1 MTRKGELAEGL
12 GPVEIGWSCFGF
24 DGTAQNRTKS
34 SDWTLKSTMAKKV
47 TFVCVSVIYIK
58 VCPVC
63 ANKLNEVHGTMY
75 DCITQ
80 LSPLILLCYIGGEG

>member
-1 MTRKGELAEGL
+1 
-12 GPVEIGWSCFGF
+12 
-24 DGTAQNRTKS
+24 
-34 SDWTLKSTMAKKV
+34 MAKKV

-58 VCPVC
+58 VRPVC
-63 ANKLNEVHGTMY
+63 ANKLNEVRGTMY